1 MEKNNECTLGIK
13 GLECPQCA
21 AKIEHNLNALDEIKA
36 ATVDVLGKKIVI
48 NPNKKFS
55 SEDITKLVQKEVD
68 RVEEGVTVLMPNSAI
83 EEDEEIE
90 ETKENFKSIRNRF
103 ILGAIILAAA
113 IFVPKNL
120 FVPRLILFLISY
132 FTVGYDVLFKAVKN
146 IKKGQIFDE
155 NFLMAIATLGAF
167 AIKEF
172 PEAVSVMLFYQIG
185 EMFQDLAV
193 GKSRKSITSLMN
205 IRPDYANLKIEGEI
219 KKVLPKEVKLG
230 DIIVIKPGEK
240 VALDGKITNGS
251 STFDTSAL
259 TGEAI
264 PRTFEIGDEILSGF
278 INTTNLVEIEV
289 TKSFENSTISKILD
303 LVQNAS
309 SKKSKTEN
317 FITKFARFYTPAVVI
332 IALLIAILP
341 MIFVKDAQFST
352 WLYRALIF
360 LVVSC
365 PCALVVSIPLGFFG
379 GIGGASKNGILIKGA
394 NYLEALNNLET
405 VVFDKTGTLTKGKF
419 KVSEINVQNSKYTK
433 DDLLKYAAIAESF
446 SNHPI
451 AQSIVLEYEKNN
463 KKLEKTDSSEF
474 EFEEIAGHGV
484 KVKYENSEILAGNL
498 KLLKKENIEAAEKD
512 AVGTVVYVAKDG
524 KYLGN
529 LIIADEIKEDAKKTI
544 EELNNL
550 GIKNVVMLTG
560 DNRKI
565 GENVASKLNISKV
578 FTDLLPLGKVEKMEE
593 FLKNKSTN
601 GKVLFVGDG
610 INDAPVLARSDIG
623 VAMGGVGSDAA
634 IEAADMIIM
643 NDEPSKIVTALKIAK
658 KTKKIVWQNII
669 FALGV
674 KIIILVMG
682 ALGFATM
689 WEAVFGD
696 VGVALIA
703 ILNATRALTYKENE
717 SVQNFV

>member
-419 KVSEINVQNSKYTK
+419 KVSEINIQNSKYTK

-484 KVKYENSEILAGNL
+484 KVKYENNEILAGNL

-512 AVGTVVYVAKDG
+512 AVGTVVYVAKDRE
-524 KYLGN
+524 YLGN
-529 LIIADEIKEDAKKTI
+529 LIIADEIKEDAKKTV

-703 ILNATRALTYKENE
+703 ILNATRALTYKEN
-717 SVQNFV
+717 

>member
-498 KLLKKENIEAAEKD
+498 KLLKKENVEATEKD

-529 LIIADEIKEDAKKTI
+529 LIIADEIKEDAKKTV

-703 ILNATRALTYKENE
+703 ILNATRALTYKEN
-717 SVQNFV
+717 

>member
-419 KVSEINVQNSKYTK
+419 KVYEINVQNSKYTK

-451 AQSIVLEYEKNN
+451 AQSIILEYEKNN

-484 KVKYENSEILAGNL
+484 KVKYENNEILAGNL

-529 LIIADEIKEDAKKTI
+529 LIIADEIKEDAKKTV

-703 ILNATRALTYKENE
+703 ILNATRALTYKEN
-717 SVQNFV
+717 

>member
-498 KLLKKENIEAAEKD
+498 KLLKKENVEATEKD

-529 LIIADEIKEDAKKTI
+529 LIIADEIKEDAKKTV

-643 NDEPSKIVTALKIAK
+643 NDEPSKIVKALTIAK

-703 ILNATRALTYKENE
+703 ILNATRALTYKEN
-717 SVQNFV
+717 

>member
-498 KLLKKENIEAAEKD
+498 KLLKKENVEAAEKD

-703 ILNATRALTYKENE
+703 ILNATRALTYKEN
-717 SVQNFV
+717 

>member
-474 EFEEIAGHGV
+474 EFEEMAGHGV
-484 KVKYENSEILAGNL
+484 KVKYENNEILAGNL

-512 AVGTVVYVAKDG
+512 AVGTVVYVAKDRE
-524 KYLGN
+524 YLGN

-610 INDAPVLARSDIG
+610 INDAPVLARADIG

-703 ILNATRALTYKENE
+703 ILNATRALTYKEN
-717 SVQNFV
+717 

>member
-498 KLLKKENIEAAEKD
+498 KLLKKENVEAAEKD

-565 GENVASKLNISKV
+565 GENVASKLKISKV

-610 INDAPVLARSDIG
+610 INDAPVLARADIG

-703 ILNATRALTYKENE
+703 ILNATRALTYKEN
-717 SVQNFV
+717 

>member
-240 VALDGKITNGS
+240 VALDGKIINGS

-498 KLLKKENIEAAEKD
+498 KLLKKENVEATEKD

-610 INDAPVLARSDIG
+610 INDAPVLARADIG

-703 ILNATRALTYKENE
+703 ILNATRALTYKEN
-717 SVQNFV
+717 

>member
-113 IFVPKNL
+113 IFIPKNL

-498 KLLKKENIEAAEKD
+498 KLLKKENIEATEKD

-610 INDAPVLARSDIG
+610 INDAPVLARADIG

-703 ILNATRALTYKENE
+703 ILNATRALTYKEN
-717 SVQNFV
+717 

>member
-419 KVSEINVQNSKYTK
+419 KVYEINVQNSKYTK

-498 KLLKKENIEAAEKD
+498 KLLKKENVEAAEKD
-512 AVGTVVYVAKDG
+512 AVGTVVYVTKDG
-524 KYLGN
+524 EYLGN
-529 LIIADEIKEDAKKTI
+529 LIIADEIKEDAKKTV

-593 FLKNKSTN
+593 FLKNKSAN

-610 INDAPVLARSDIG
+610 INDAPVLARADIG

-634 IEAADMIIM
+634 IEAADMIVM

-674 KIIILVMG
+674 KIIILGMG

-703 ILNATRALTYKENE
+703 ILNATRALTYKEN
-717 SVQNFV
+717 

>member
-1 MEKNNECTLGIK
+1 MTI
-13 GLECPQCA
+13 
-21 AKIEHNLNALDEIKA
+21 
-36 ATVDVLGKKIVI
+36 ATV
-48 NPNKKFS
+48 
-55 SEDITKLVQKEVD
+55 
-68 RVEEGVTVLMPNSAI
+68 
-83 EEDEEIE
+83 
-90 ETKENFKSIRNRF
+90 
-103 ILGAIILAAA
+103 
-113 IFVPKNL
+113 
-120 FVPRLILFLISY
+120 
-132 FTVGYDVLFKAVKN
+132 
-146 IKKGQIFDE
+146 
-155 NFLMAIATLGAF
+155 GAF

-419 KVSEINVQNSKYTK
+419 KVYEINVQNSKYTK

-484 KVKYENSEILAGNL
+484 KVKYENNEILAGNL

-524 KYLGN
+524 EYLGN
-529 LIIADEIKEDAKKTI
+529 LIIADEIKEDAKKTV

-593 FLKNKSTN
+593 FLKNKSAN

-610 INDAPVLARSDIG
+610 INDAPVLARADIG

-634 IEAADMIIM
+634 IEAADMIVM

-674 KIIILVMG
+674 KIIILGMG

-703 ILNATRALTYKENE
+703 ILNATRALTYKEN
-717 SVQNFV
+717 

>member
-703 ILNATRALTYKENE
+703 ILNATRALTYKEN
-717 SVQNFV
+717 